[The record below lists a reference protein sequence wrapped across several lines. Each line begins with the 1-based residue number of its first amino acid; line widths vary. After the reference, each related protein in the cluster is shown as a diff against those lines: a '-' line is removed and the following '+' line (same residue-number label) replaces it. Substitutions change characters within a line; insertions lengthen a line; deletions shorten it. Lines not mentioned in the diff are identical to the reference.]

1 MPAAPKPSEIFHRAA
16 DEGER
21 RLKQSLLELVSTA
34 FIAGFTIVFGIVALG
49 VVHAAVEPRLGEI
62 ARVAGALAFATGL
75 VFLIV
80 GRAELFSENFFDP
93 VATAFD
99 RRESGI
105 LSRLLRL
112 WSVTLAV
119 NLIAGA
125 LFALVISVEGV
136 LPHGSS
142 EALRKMAEETAAR
155 GPLAGF
161 ISAIVGGSLVA
172 LLSFLLLGADSAG
185 SRIAVTYLVGFVL
198 AVGPFDHVVV
208 TALHLWFGM
217 LFGAPIEPGALAT
230 IIAIVTA
237 GNLVGGVG
245 LVTLSHAAQAR
256 GAQESG
262 E

>member
-1 MPAAPKPSEIFHRAA
+1 MAAAPDPSEIFHRAA

-21 RLKQSLLELVSTA
+21 RLNQSMLELVSTA
-34 FIAGFTIVFGIVALG
+34 FIAGFTIIFGIVALG
-49 VVHAAVEPRLGEI
+49 VVHAAVEPRFPEI
-62 ARVAGALAFATGL
+62 ARVAGALAFATGM

-93 VATAFD
+93 VATGFD

-105 LSRLLRL
+105 VSRLLRL
-112 WSVTLAV
+112 WSVTLVV
-119 NLIAGA
+119 NLVAGA
-125 LFALVISVEGV
+125 LFALIVSVEGV

-142 EALRKMAEETAAR
+142 EALKKVAEETAAR

-161 ISAIVGGSLVA
+161 ISAIVGGALVA

-208 TALHLWFGM
+208 TAMHLWFGM
-217 LFGAPIEPGALAT
+217 LFGAPLELGAIAT
-230 IIAIVTA
+230 ISAIATA

-245 LVTLSHAAQAR
+245 LVTLSHAAQAKGARESR
-256 GAQESG
+256 G
-262 E
+262 